1 MKRKTFNLSSSHKLI
16 LAFLAEKPR
25 TAYELRELMNY
36 NRSGCWIYTVLSQLM
51 RNGFI
56 TKELEEHSNQKKVYS
71 LKKTKHES
79 K

>member
-1 MKRKTFNLSSSHKLI
+1 MKKTKFNLSSSHKLI
-16 LAFLAEKPR
+16 LAFLGEKPR

-36 NRSGCWIYTVLSQLM
+36 NSSGCWIYTVLGQLVH
-51 RNGFI
+51 NGFI

-71 LKKTKHES
+71 LKKRKE